1 MRLRTVWYGLII
13 LASLLP
19 AAALSP
25 WLYQQAHTLLLDR
38 AILTERMFHQA
49 LAIRLQ
55 LEVKRLSAVLQNKSD
70 PIAYF
75 VSQHRDVDFMRKLLE
90 KIDQREPLLNTT
102 TIYDRH
108 ANILLSTHHGKH
120 MPALIDKAAP
130 VFVIPMHKRMFIGS
144 AERLSDK
151 HLEFLI
157 AVPLVAN
164 HESLGVMVST
174 VNIDAFWRSIR
185 AQAPEHHSKVY
196 LIDGR
201 GSLLIQ
207 LSDTKH
213 SQGDLL
219 SDNAIVR
226 TLLAGKAWHRSDAYA
241 GFEGNQVFGIG
252 TLVQDLQW
260 GIISEIP
267 SKDITAPI
275 ATALIT
281 LTMIIVLLHVLF
293 ALISLMFI
301 RRLLE
306 PISNMSS
313 VVKHATQGDYSQTV
327 SPSPYREIN
336 DLGASFNIMIGEIKI
351 RESTLGKLSQAIS
364 QAGESI
370 LITNRAGIIEYVN
383 PSFSKLTGYS
393 AEEAM
398 GQTPRLLKSGNQDAA
413 FYEAMWKTITAG
425 KIWHGKVIERRKDG
439 SFYPAV
445 LTISPI
451 FDESG
456 EAANC
461 THFVGIQSDLSEL
474 EDMEHRF
481 QQAQKMEAIGI
492 MVGGIAHNF
501 NNMLAG
507 MTGNL
512 YLAKMK
518 VQAQPDVVKKLAN
531 VEELS
536 GHAAEMIQQLLA
548 FARKGIVSMKEMP
561 LVPFIKETLKLLH
574 ASVPENIEVHE
585 DICSTALQIK
595 GDVTLLH
602 QVLANLVNNA
612 RDALENV
619 DAPCIT
625 IRLELFYAD
634 DSFLGNHPDF
644 ERGSFAH
651 LSVEDNGIGI
661 PEHQLK
667 HLFEPFFT
675 TKEQGKGTGLGLSMV
690 YGAVKTH
697 HGFVDVDSRAGKG
710 TSFHVYIP
718 LLESKT
724 VAFEPLHKEES
735 VSGHGELILLA
746 DDERHVR
753 EITTEVLEML
763 GYKVLQA
770 EDGLKAMEIFKT
782 HSADIALVILD
793 AVMPHCSGNE
803 FAQRIR
809 KMRPDIP
816 VLFVTG
822 YDKEYVLNGN
832 EAIANSEVL
841 TKPVQFETMSQ
852 MIRQMLG

>member
-130 VFVIPMHKRMFIGS
+130 AFVIPMHKRMFIGS

-164 HESLGVMVST
+164 HENLGVMVST
-174 VNIDAFWRSIR
+174 VNIDAFWRSVR
-185 AQAPEHHSKVY
+185 SKVPEHHSKVY

-201 GSLLIQ
+201 GSLLTH
-207 LSDTKH
+207 LSNTVLR
-213 SQGDLL
+213 QGELL

-226 TLLAGKAWHRSDAYA
+226 TLLAGKAWHRSDAYE
-241 GFEGNQVFGIG
+241 GFEGKQVFGIG
-252 TLVQDLQW
+252 TLVRDLQW

-267 SKDITAPI
+267 SNNITAPI

-281 LTMIIVLLHVLF
+281 LTMIVVLLHVLF
-293 ALISLMFI
+293 ALVSLMFT
-301 RRLLE
+301 RRLLG
-306 PISNMSS
+306 PISDLAS
-313 VVKHATQGDYSQTV
+313 VVKCATQGDYSQTV

-336 DLGASFNIMIGEIKI
+336 DLGASFNIMIREIGT
-351 RESTLGKLSQAIS
+351 RESTLRKLSQAIS

-370 LITNRAGIIEYVN
+370 LITNREGIIEYVN

-425 KIWHGKVIERRKDG
+425 NVWQGKVIDRRKDG
-439 SFYPAV
+439 SFYPSV

-456 EAANC
+456 EAANY

-518 VQAQPDVVKKLAN
+518 VQAQPDVVKKLTN

-612 RDALENV
+612 RDALEDV
-619 DAPCIT
+619 DDPCIT
-625 IRLELFYAD
+625 IRLESFYAD
-634 DSFLGNHPDF
+634 VSFLGNHPDF

-690 YGAVKTH
+690 FGAVKTH

-724 VAFEPLHKEES
+724 VAFEPIHKKES

-746 DDERHVR
+746 DDEQHVR
-753 EITTEVLEML
+753 EVAAEVLEML

-770 EDGLKAMEIFKT
+770 EDGLKAMEIFKI
-782 HSADIALVILD
+782 HGADIALVILD

-803 FAQRIR
+803 LAQRIR
-809 KMRPDIP
+809 KMRSDIP